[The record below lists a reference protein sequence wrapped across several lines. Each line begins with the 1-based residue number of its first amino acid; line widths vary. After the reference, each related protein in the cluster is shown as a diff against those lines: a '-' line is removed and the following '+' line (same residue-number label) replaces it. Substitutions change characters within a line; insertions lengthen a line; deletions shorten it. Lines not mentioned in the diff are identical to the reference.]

1 MILVTGGAG
10 FIGSNLVARLA
21 ERGERVVVADCLGQG
36 DKWRNLAH
44 HEIEDIVAPDRLAA
58 YLNDCLNDCGD
69 VLSAIFHLGAISST
83 IERDADLLVETNFRL
98 SKSLWMAAAA
108 RQLPFIYASSA
119 ATYGDGSAGFDDD
132 DQPRSLARLKPL
144 NGYGWSKQLFDR
156 WVVRQRAL
164 EAPAPPFWAG
174 LKFFNVYGPNEYHKG
189 AQASVAWHLFNQI
202 KRGEPARL
210 FKSHHPDYPD
220 GGQLR
225 DFLWVGD
232 AVEAMLWLHDHGKVS
247 GIFNLGS
254 GKARTFAELASAV
267 FSALGQDENI
277 EYVPTPEEI
286 RDRYQ
291 YYTEAKMDRLRATGF
306 TQSFTPL
313 EEGISCYLSDYL
325 LKDDPYR

>member
-21 ERGERVVVADCLGQG
+21 ERGERVVVADGLGQG
-36 DKWRNLAH
+36 DKWRNLAR

-58 YLNDCLNDCGD
+58 YLNDCGD
-69 VLSAIFHLGAISST
+69 ALSAIFHLGAISST
-83 IERDADLLVETNFRL
+83 TERNADLLVETNFRL
-98 SKSLWMAAAA
+98 SKSLWTAAAA

-132 DQPRSLARLKPL
+132 DQPGSLARLKPL

-156 WVVRQRAL
+156 WVVRQRTL

-189 AQASVAWHLFNQI
+189 AQASVAWRLFNQI

-210 FKSHHPDYPD
+210 FKSHHRDYAD

-232 AVEAMLWLHDHGKVS
+232 AVEAMLWLHDQGKVS

-254 GKARTFAELASAV
+254 GKARSFAELASAV